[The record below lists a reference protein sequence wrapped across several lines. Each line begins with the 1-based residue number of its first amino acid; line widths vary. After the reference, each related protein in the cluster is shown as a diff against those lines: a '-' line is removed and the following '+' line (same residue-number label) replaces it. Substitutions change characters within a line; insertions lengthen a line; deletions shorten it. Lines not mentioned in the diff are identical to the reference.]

1 MSEPHYDAVIVGGG
15 PAGLSAAWEL
25 RDRNILLLEQS
36 HRLGGRLYSEKRG
49 DLWINFGGH
58 LCPAPGSH
66 MRNLMAALGIEAIDI
81 PGNKFALWHGGKV
94 VAPSNVTNL
103 PLTLPLSLFE
113 RMAMA
118 RVGLKIRGAVARWRE
133 VVKPLSGEPSEA
145 RRARAAQFMSDRTF
159 RDLIGN
165 MPPRIEALFRAAGER
180 SAAEME
186 EFSAGVG
193 ITLFGMVWAGKSD
206 SMAVNMLGGSGRLGE
221 AMTVRLGDRALCH
234 AKVLDV
240 EPAGGRVRIT
250 YEQNGEMRTVV
261 ALQAI
266 VAVPAP
272 SATGM
277 VRGVPDDVLST
288 LGAVRYGPFPCMGF
302 VTDETHP
309 MPWDEIYAITIPG
322 QTINMMFH
330 HTNSLR
336 TSGRKKTGS
345 SFMVYSGGKPAH
357 QMMEL
362 TEDEIRDRYLADIFR
377 IYPELKPLIRETK
390 VRKWSP
396 GNTWRPPGFDF
407 GAMVRYSARADTDI
421 HFAGDYFAEI
431 GNMETACGTGLE
443 AAKRARTRLEVL
455 DPKRAAA

>member
-1 MSEPHYDAVIVGGG
+1 MSELIYDAVIVGGG
-15 PAGLSAAWEL
+15 PSGLSAAWEL
-25 RDRNILLLEQS
+25 RDRNILVLEKS

-49 DLWINFGGH
+49 DFWINFGGH

-66 MRNLMAALGIEAIDI
+66 IRNLMTALGIEAIDI

-94 VAPSNVTNL
+94 VAPANVTNL
-103 PLTLPLSLFE
+103 PLTLPLSLSE

-133 VVKPLSGEPSEA
+133 AVKPLSGETSEA
-145 RRARAAQFMSDRTF
+145 RRHRQSQFMSDRTF

-193 ITLFGMVWAGKSD
+193 VTLFGMVWAGKND

-221 AMTVRLGDRALCH
+221 AMTEQLGDRALCH
-234 AKVLDV
+234 ATALNV
-240 EPAGGRVRIT
+240 ESAGRRVRVT
-250 YEQNGEMRTVV
+250 YEQNGESRTVM

-266 VAVPAP
+266 VTVPAP
-272 SATGM
+272 FAAGL
-277 VRGVPDDVLST
+277 VRGVSEDVLAT
-288 LGAVRYGPFPCMGF
+288 LRAVRYGPFPSMGF

-309 MPWDEIYAITIPG
+309 MPWDDIYAITIPG

-330 HTNSLR
+330 HTNPLR
-336 TSGRKKTGS
+336 TAGRKKTGS
-345 SFMVYSGGKPAH
+345 SFMVYSGGTPAAE
-357 QMMEL
+357 MMKL
-362 TEDEIRDRYLADIFR
+362 SEDEIRDRYLTDIFR
-377 IYPELKPLIRETK
+377 IYPDLKPLIRETK

-407 GAMVRYSARADTDI
+407 GAMVRYSARTDTDI
-421 HFAGDYFAEI
+421 HFAGDYFSEI
-431 GNMETACGTGLE
+431 GNMETAAGTGHE
-443 AAKRARTRLEVL
+443 AARRTRARL
-455 DPKRAAA
+455 DQLASKRAAA